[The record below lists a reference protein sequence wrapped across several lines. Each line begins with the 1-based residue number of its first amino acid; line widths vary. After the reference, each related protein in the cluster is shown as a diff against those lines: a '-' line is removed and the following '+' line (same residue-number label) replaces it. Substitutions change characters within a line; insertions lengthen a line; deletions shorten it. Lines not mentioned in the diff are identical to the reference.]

1 MGRPTRSFP
10 AFMQRAPTLAAFTS
24 LVPCEKARDAAVEGW
39 DLKAYRKNPVVLFAH
54 DASAWPVGRA
64 VKIGVERDRLV
75 AEVQFANTH
84 EGRKA
89 QHLVETG
96 HLKATSVGFRVLEA
110 KPSTD
115 RERQGGY
122 DFKRQE
128 LMEFSIVPVP
138 ANPECL
144 ICMSAEE
151 ERAERKAELRANL
164 AEIKAKGRELDR
176 KYAKL
181 EPKPEHP
188 ALLQARAMRAER
200 ARIAAMDANELRE
213 HMNAKRARKAELLRR
228 AEALRVRS

>member
-1 MGRPTRSFP
+1 
-10 AFMQRAPTLAAFTS
+10 MQRAPTLAAFTS

-144 ICMSAEE
+144 ICMSAEKRSARNARLSFAPTLQRSRP
-151 ERAERKAELRANL
+151 RAASWTGNTPSWNRSRNTQPCCRRVLC
-164 AEIKAKGRELDR
+164 
-176 KYAKL
+176 
-181 EPKPEHP
+181 EPN
-188 ALLQARAMRAER
+188 ARA
-200 ARIAAMDANELRE
+200 LRQWTLTNCE
-213 HMNAKRARKAELLRR
+213 
-228 AEALRVRS
+228 SI